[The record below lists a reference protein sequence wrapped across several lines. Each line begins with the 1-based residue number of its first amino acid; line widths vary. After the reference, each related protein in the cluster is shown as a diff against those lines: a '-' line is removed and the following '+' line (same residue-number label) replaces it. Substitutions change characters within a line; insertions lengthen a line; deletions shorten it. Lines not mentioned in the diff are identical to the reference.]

1 MSTLLELKNITKSY
15 NGLTAVNNV
24 SLSLEK
30 GEQAVIIGP
39 SGSGK
44 STLLRAINFL
54 EIIDAGRIFFENQ
67 EVGYVHRKGRL
78 CLD

>member
-67 EVGYVHRKGRL
+67 EV
-78 CLD
+78 